1 MHQDLHLLK
10 IIFCSF
16 VDGEFRPD
24 IDESDD
30 EETIA
35 IEEEEGIDEVRRQ
48 TCFTLGLSC
57 F

>member
-1 MHQDLHLLK
+1 MHQDLHLHGL
-10 IIFCSF
+10 FLCSF

-35 IEEEEGIDEVRRQ
+35 IEEEEGIDEVRR
-48 TCFTLGLSC
+48 
-57 F
+57 